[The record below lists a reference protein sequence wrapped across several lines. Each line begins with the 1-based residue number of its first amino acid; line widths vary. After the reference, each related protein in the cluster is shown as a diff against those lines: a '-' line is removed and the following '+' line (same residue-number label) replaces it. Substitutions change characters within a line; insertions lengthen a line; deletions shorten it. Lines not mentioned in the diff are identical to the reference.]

1 MRMKS
6 ILLFRLGGLGDLLVA
21 LPSFNLL
28 RRAFPGARLD
38 LVGRKDYGEL
48 LRDAGVI
55 DAMVSADNAVWAP
68 LFDEKRPIPESLRAR
83 LSGYDLV
90 LGWFLQK
97 TGTPPFLRR
106 KSDVS
111 PSSMGKMEP
120 PPLSSG
126 PSSRAFIYDPDSR
139 LTVGRFFF
147 DRTAELVSAIGTS
160 AAPFD
165 ACWPLPFPADWPAEG
180 RSPRDVLPSTAAGAP
195 GIARG
200 SISAVLARGYKPR
213 ASGEP
218 KARPLT
224 VIIHPGSGSPKK
236 CWPIERFL
244 AVMNALRD
252 DGRSGVLVTGEAEE
266 RMEAG
271 LRGIAFPAGWRWL
284 RRPGL
289 FELAGLLRSGAL
301 YLGNDSGVTH
311 LAAACG
317 AEVIALFRKEFEAA
331 WSPFGRAVVLS
342 AGEAAGISVAD
353 VLAALSRRLP
363 RSRR

>member
-1 MRMKS
+1 MKS

-55 DAMVSADNAVWAP
+55 DAVFSADNAEWAP
-68 LFDEKRPIPESLRAR
+68 LFDVAQAVPESLRAR
-83 LSGYDLV
+83 LADYDLV

-97 TGTPPFLRR
+97 TGTHHFLRR

-120 PPLSSG
+120 SPLSSG

-147 DRTAELVSAIGTS
+147 DRTAEFISGLEASS
-160 AAPFD
+160 APFEE
-165 ACWPLPFPADWPAEG
+165 CWPLSLSANRPAEG
-180 RSPRDVLPSTAAGAP
+180 RSSQDVLPSAAAGAP

-200 SISAVLARGYKPR
+200 STSAVLARGYKPR

-224 VIIHPGSGSPKK
+224 VVIHPGSGSPKK

-244 AVMNALRD
+244 AVMNALQN

-271 LRGIAFPAGWRWL
+271 LRGITFPAGWRWL

-317 AEVIALFRKEFEAA
+317 AEVVALFRKDLEAA

-353 VLAALSRRLP
+353 VLAALSRHLS
-363 RSRR
+363 RSLR

>member
-1 MRMKS
+1 MKS

-28 RRAFPGARLD
+28 RRAFPGVWLH
-38 LVGRKDYGEL
+38 LVGRSDYGEL

-55 DAMVSADNAVWAP
+55 DGVFSADDTVWAP
-68 LFDEKRPIPESLRAR
+68 LFDETRPVPESLRAR
-83 LSGYDLV
+83 LADYDLV

-97 TGTPPFLRR
+97 TGTHHFLRR

-120 PPLSSG
+120 SPLSLG

-147 DRTAELVSAIGTS
+147 DRTAEFISGLGVSS
-160 AAPFD
+160 APFE
-165 ACWPLPFPADWPAEG
+165 ACWPLSLSANRPAEG
-180 RSPRDVLPSTAAGAP
+180 RSSRDVLPS
-195 GIARG
+195 
-200 SISAVLARGYKPR
+200 AV
-213 ASGEP
+213 
-218 KARPLT
+218 
-224 VIIHPGSGSPKK
+224 VIHPGSGSPKK

-244 AVMNALRD
+244 AVMNALQD
-252 DGRSGVLVTGEAEE
+252 DGRSGALVTGEAEE

-271 LRGIAFPAGWRWL
+271 LRGVAFSAGWRWL

-317 AEVIALFRKEFEAA
+317 AEVVALFRKDFEAA

-353 VLAALSRRLP
+353 VLAALSRRL
-363 RSRR
+363 SRPVR